1 MRYLKTFE
9 SIDLEKDLRDFCETY
24 LAYLLDGD
32 FELSVIWQGHGYM
45 GPEKDCYNIN
55 LCKLDDYS
63 SATGFTWNEVKD
75 SYIPF
80 LHMLQKD
87 YEIMDEG
94 EGSRNA
100 GQWDVPCICLYNG
113 SQNFCVSVKDVLSG
127 EPLPGRYDDRP
138 LLEITLQVALKK
150 VTESV
155 ELKTDDVE
163 HYLVE
168 LLDSGFEGVRVTK
181 SPGVFSDR
189 YKDVEPMTVVSMER
203 KLTADEWQS
212 ILRTGIIY
220 ENVIIGVRSEPMRV
234 FTSSQFKKPAPLSIF
249 KSDILNQ
256 VEFFAQD
263 AADKLLLSL
272 SDKFVSKKIVMS
284 FKTVTNSVVLNDTA
298 IRLQIILT
306 EKEDTK

>member
-9 SIDLEKDLRDFCETY
+9 SVDLENDLKDFCETY

-32 FELSVIWQGHGYM
+32 FELSVIWNGHGYL
-45 GPEKDCYNIN
+45 GKGKACYNIN

-63 SATGFTWNEVKD
+63 SATGFFWDEVKD

-80 LHMLQKD
+80 LHMLDKQ
-87 YEIMDEG
+87 YEIMAEG
-94 EGSRNA
+94 EARNA

-113 SQNFCVSVKDVLSG
+113 SQNFCVSIKDVLSG
-127 EPLPGRYDDRP
+127 KPLPHGYDDVP
-138 LLEITLQVALKK
+138 LLQITLQVGMKK
-150 VTESV
+150 ITESV

-168 LLDSGFEGVRVTK
+168 LLDSGFDDVRVTK
-181 SPGVFSDR
+181 SPNR
-189 YKDVEPMTVVSMER
+189 YKDVEPMTAISMER

-212 ILRTGIIY
+212 ILRTGIKY
-220 ENVIIGVRSEPMRV
+220 ENVIIGVRSEPMKV
-234 FTSSQFKKPAPLSIF
+234 FTSSQFIRPVLLSNL

-256 VEFFAQD
+256 IEFFAQD
-263 AADKLLLSL
+263 AADKILLSL

-284 FKTVTNSVVLNDTA
+284 FKSGVGQWQSYNFTDIR

>member
-9 SIDLEKDLRDFCETY
+9 SVDLENDLKDFCETY

-32 FELSVIWQGHGYM
+32 FELSVIWQGRGYM

-80 LHMLQKD
+80 LHMLDKQ

-113 SQNFCVSVKDVLSG
+113 SQNFCVSIKDVLSG

-138 LLEITLQVALKK
+138 LLEITLRVEMKK
-150 VTESV
+150 ITESV

-181 SPGVFSDR
+181 SANR
-189 YKDVEPMTVVSMER
+189 YKDVEPMTAISMER
-203 KLTADEWQS
+203 KLTVDEWQS

-220 ENVIIGVRSEPMRV
+220 ENVIIGVRSEPMKV
-234 FTSSQFKKPAPLSIF
+234 FTSSQFKPPVPLSNF
-249 KSDILNQ
+249 RSDILNQ

-284 FKTVTNSVVLNDTA
+284 FKTIDRIFNPGDVSLGTT

-306 EKEDTK
+306 EKEDKE

>member
-1 MRYLKTFE
+1 MRYLKRFNE
-9 SIDLEKDLRDFCETY
+9 SVDLKSQLRDFSESY
-24 LAYLLDGD
+24 LVYLLDDGYTVNITQASD
-32 FELSVIWQGHGYM
+32 HSGGGGLPPNAYLIKLSNDI
-45 GPEKDCYNIN
+45 D
-55 LCKLDDYS
+55 
-63 SATGFTWNEVKD
+63 FTWLDVKE

-80 LHMLQKD
+80 LHMLNRD
-87 YEIMDEG
+87 YNIVDQSIMIYD
-94 EGSRNA
+94 
-100 GQWDVPCICLYNG
+100 YNDDTEFG
-113 SQNFCVSVKDVLSG
+113 IETILSG
-127 EPLPGRYDDRP
+127 NPLPFDNKS
-138 LLEITLQVALKK
+138 LIEILVW
-150 VTESV
+150 VTFDKPIKESV

-168 LLDSGFEGVRVTK
+168 LLDSGFDDVRVTK
-181 SPGVFSDR
+181 STDR
-189 YKDVEPMTVVSMER
+189 YKDVEPMTVISMER
-203 KLTADEWQS
+203 KLTTDEWQS

-220 ENVIIGVRSEPMRV
+220 ENVIIGVRSEPMKV
-234 FTSSQFKKPAPLSIF
+234 FTSSQFKPAVPLSNF

-284 FKTVTNSVVLNDTA
+284 FKAGPGHLQQYNFGDIS

>member
-24 LAYLLDGD
+24 LAYLLDDD
-32 FELSVIWQGHGYM
+32 FELSVIWQGRGYM

-55 LCKLDDYS
+55 LCKLDNG

-80 LHMLQKD
+80 LHMLDKQ

-100 GQWDVPCICLYNG
+100 GQWEVPCICLYNG

-138 LLEITLQVALKK
+138 LLEITLQCGMKK

-155 ELKTDDVE
+155 ELKLDDIE
-163 HYLVE
+163 HYLAYLIDE
-168 LLDSGFEGVRVTK
+168 DFEVK
-181 SPGVFSDR
+181 SIIKGGGFSD
-189 YKDVEPMTVVSMER
+189 VQPQQSISMER
-203 KLTADEWQS
+203 KLTQEEWRD
-212 ILRTGIIY
+212 ILITGLTTKS
-220 ENVIIGVRSEPMRV
+220 VMIGVKSAPMRV
-234 FTSSQFKKPAPLSIF
+234 HSSDRFKPAVALSNYKCELLDKI
-249 KSDILNQ
+249 
-256 VEFFAQD
+256 EFLAQD
-263 AADKLLLSL
+263 CADKLLLSL
-272 SDKFVSKKIVMS
+272 SDQFSSTKIIMS
-284 FKTVTNSVVLNDTA
+284 FKEGSGHQYTFVDMS
-298 IRLQIILT
+298 IRLQIILI
-306 EKEDTK
+306 E